1 MKGLIYS
8 EPADRWRLVR
18 DRKGTSL
25 VLTQTPLHTAARCGH
40 LAVFKFIFETI
51 KYKEPKTSDGR
62 TPLKVAIQFEHYDIC
77 QFIKDSRSSKDS
89 VNHL

>member
-1 MKGLIYS
+1 MFNSS
-8 EPADRWRLVR
+8 EFHFF
-18 DRKGTSL
+18 GSISYEIHI
-25 VLTQTPLHTAARCGH
+25 LTGWTPLHYAARCGH

-62 TPLKVAIQFEHYDIC
+62 TPLKVAIQFENYDIC